1 MNKPPQNV
9 AKLLEMRALSKFVLF
24 FYEQITLTPIQVAI
38 EDIQK
43 KINELK
49 AAVLQ
54 EPPDKKILQMVLQGC
69 VGTAVNQVWL
79 IAQYKC

>member
-1 MNKPPQNV
+1 M
-9 AKLLEMRALSKFVLF
+9 
-24 FYEQITLTPIQVAI
+24 QITLTPIQVAI

-43 KINELK
+43 KIKELK

-69 VGTAVNQVWL
+69 VGTAVNQVWPTSR
-79 IAQYKC
+79 

>member
-1 MNKPPQNV
+1 M
-9 AKLLEMRALSKFVLF
+9 SY
-24 FYEQITLTPIQVAI
+24 FYGQITLTPIQVAI

-69 VGTAVNQVWL
+69 VGTAVNQVYP
-79 IAQYKC
+79 IPIV